1 MRHDEKQLQSKGIW
15 SQWTADKYHQSSPK
29 LASWL
34 ASHFDLKKPVI
45 DFGCGNA
52 FYCHELASV
61 GFQCLGVEGYA
72 LNNFLHDNIL
82 IADLTVPLH
91 ISSSAS
97 VICLEVLEHL
107 DKKYESILL
116 NTLQRHCDK
125 QLVLSW
131 ALTGQPGIGH
141 VNCVDQSYAIEQVE
155 KRGFIL
161 LKDKTEEARMSVD
174 KNTDWF
180 ERTLLVFERA

>member
-1 MRHDEKQLQSKGIW
+1 MKQDEKQLQSKGIW
-15 SQWTADKYHQSSPK
+15 SQFTADKYHQSSPK
-29 LASWL
+29 LAGWL
-34 ASHFDLKKPVI
+34 ASFLDIEKPVI

-61 GFQCLGVEGYA
+61 GFHCLGVEGYR

-82 IADLTVPLH
+82 VADLTTPLH
-91 ISSSAS
+91 ISVRGS
-97 VICLEVLEHL
+97 VICLEVLEHI

-116 NTLQRHCDK
+116 NTIERHCDR

-131 ALTGQPGIGH
+131 AITGQPGIGH
-141 VNCVDQSYAIEQVE
+141 VNCVDQYYAIEQLE
-155 KRGFIL
+155 KRGFTY
-161 LKDKTEEARMSVD
+161 LKTVTLHARQHID